1 MKWLCVDWQEHK
13 NAHITEKNHQ
23 IKGFPYSADLNMK
36 DEIKGIKNINKNINV
51 GINIKNVVYCEQTCD
66 KMFYFCLF
74 IRGNRA

>member
-1 MKWLCVDWQEHK
+1 MIVCRLTRTQKCTY
-13 NAHITEKNHQ
+13 NGKNHQ

-36 DEIKGIKNINKNINV
+36 DEIKGI
-51 GINIKNVVYCEQTCD
+51 EQTCD